1 MKKIQKKFSNVKE
14 IKNGFEAEFSNA
26 FFCCLATEQHLIQI
40 WYVLS
45 KKGSEHR
52 KNWKFLRKSAS
63 LFKESSIEQDDDVNT
78 REYPRAIE
86 NPGKGWSFFHHEG
99 KRRVFFE
106 TMPYIPFVTV
116 NEEPSLSHL
125 IKFDGFKFN
134 GYFYI
139 KWDQSVVKDQ
149 PASENL
155 NPYREFIKEMI
166 DEITI
171 LEPTQRCEDELHAST
186 RGGYMWVHGD
196 PYFFLAW
203 AGDDFLMG
211 VVVKKE
217 QVEKNDINE
226 VTRKISYDMLD

>member
-1 MKKIQKKFSNVKE
+1 
-14 IKNGFEAEFSNA
+14 
-26 FFCCLATEQHLIQI
+26 
-40 WYVLS
+40 
-45 KKGSEHR
+45 
-52 KNWKFLRKSAS
+52 
-63 LFKESSIEQDDDVNT
+63 
-78 REYPRAIE
+78 
-86 NPGKGWSFFHHEG
+86 
-99 KRRVFFE
+99 
-106 TMPYIPFVTV
+106 MPYIPFVTV